1 MSGKVL
7 VASCANTHVIRLIG
21 DVRLTVSAAF
31 DEHIDRLLDGAA
43 DAANASSDRTSRTV
57 VIDLAHADG
66 IDSTILGLLA
76 KLAIGCHTHWQQ
88 KPTVYSTKPGITQLL
103 LNMGFKRIVHIVEQS
118 CLEQSAAINEC
129 SASGDEARLKHHV
142 LEAHRILASLNREN
156 QDRFRE
162 LLVSLESK

>member
-7 VASCANTHVIRLIG
+7 VASCANTHVIRLTG

-31 DEHIDRLLDGAA
+31 DDHIDSLLAVSVDTETES
-43 DAANASSDRTSRTV
+43 NEPSSRTV

-76 KLAIGCHTHWQQ
+76 KLAIGCQKCWQR

-103 LNMGFKRIVHIVEQS
+103 LNMGFDRIVHIVEQPYS
-118 CLEQSAAINEC
+118 EQSTAINEC
-129 SASGDEARLKHHV
+129 RAYGDETLLKHHV